1 MSVWKTA
8 PKAKPTGKAKP
19 VKYTAANIASSKR
32 RGSKI
37 SDKPY
42 LDMSMLEPP
51 KMITNSSYGT
61 TKFEHDQT
69 ESPMISMG
77 MYIPL
82 YDNRKRKQDLLKDQL
97 ADVTGRL
104 HKDGVVKNTRNK
116 LKNMQQGEM
125 KETIEALLGQYDQE
139 VTENTIGA
147 INERDELLYQL
158 ADWFSADH
166 SELEELD
173 VSMNKEEETELDKS
187 FNATII
193 TFEKMKRVQ
202 RHLKMGNLDPK
213 KLLAFEKEKK
223 KLEMDMVSNVKVMQH
238 VSVQASPGG
247 GDTDPVPWKNA
258 ADQIVSMLNQVR
270 LEGNEELMHL
280 GEHLKEL
287 MKNLEKQQKQV
298 KSLQA
303 DVKREKK
310 VTAQLSDENT
320 ELNMNL
326 RELQE
331 KVLRLKN
338 DLDKA
343 NKALKKQSTQE
354 KSKKAAVLA
363 PPTLMVKKSAVMV
376 QGVKEVVKPASTK
389 ADKSNSTDKG
399 RKLKLTLS
407 GVIGEFLDGDV
418 PVHETSSDATLL
430 RSCIRDQR
438 EALKILSQEVK
449 RLQNQE
455 INLEDSLKEQT
466 SQVVTLKDENEVL
479 TDKIADIELELE
491 KYACR
496 SLEPIQVKCPRCK
509 QSENSP
515 VTPAVSVGSNK
526 EDEIKKLKDR
536 LTYFQKCLADTELK
550 LSEAYKEISELRLQL
565 AYEPQKKPS
574 VPPPTPTDKVKEEEE
589 ETEEESEPEEEV
601 QEVVEV
607 EIVKHRGFKQRRPI
621 KRPPHKKKVFKL
633 PPLPNGNI
641 ITTLQMEEDLPYE
654 LDMPEATSVRE
665 EKLWKLGDLQGRMS
679 QLMQEILE
687 FIKHVADMIFID
699 QNGTPVDAR
708 FTAMQPFAFDKKDV
722 KRTKTDDIKSVEG
735 RQKRSQAFFLGQKA
749 IGCLKDA
756 YDLLSGSLTL
766 QHEDYELIYRAFK
779 NYQYQRSIRQ
789 AVMAGKLPLSALHM
803 AKNGQIPD
811 LKATYAALQQSL
823 KSQKPH
829 TSLTEGGVWKAAST
843 TSLASDLSEGHKA
856 ALNNA
861 VMVLGIHRS
870 KSEVDVHSVQSD
882 VSHTSSHY
890 MPRENSQILLSA
902 NNSEI
907 LRERRTA
914 GLNRE
919 ETRIPT
925 TKLPKKGLIK
935 LTSLD
940 YEMQDPTYYDKYKDD
955 LDEDSWI
962 RKKPLGHISE
972 PHKPLVKKTMI
983 EHMKEGKRMLEE
995 QEKLH
1000 HEQEEIEKQLGEYT
1014 IADLHKNL
1022 EDVTTELVKKK
1033 SEEIV
1038 KSVAKPFNKHVTQ
1051 RKQRQQPVER
1061 SVTLPSIKDFSFG

>member
-1 MSVWKTA
+1 
-8 PKAKPTGKAKP
+8 
-19 VKYTAANIASSKR
+19 
-32 RGSKI
+32 
-37 SDKPY
+37 
-42 LDMSMLEPP
+42 
-51 KMITNSSYGT
+51 
-61 TKFEHDQT
+61 
-69 ESPMISMG
+69 
-77 MYIPL
+77 
-82 YDNRKRKQDLLKDQL
+82 
-97 ADVTGRL
+97 
-104 HKDGVVKNTRNK
+104 
-116 LKNMQQGEM
+116 
-125 KETIEALLGQYDQE
+125 
-139 VTENTIGA
+139 
-147 INERDELLYQL
+147 
-158 ADWFSADH
+158 
-166 SELEELD
+166 
-173 VSMNKEEETELDKS
+173 
-187 FNATII
+187 
-193 TFEKMKRVQ
+193 
-202 RHLKMGNLDPK
+202 
-213 KLLAFEKEKK
+213 
-223 KLEMDMVSNVKVMQH
+223 
-238 VSVQASPGG
+238 
-247 GDTDPVPWKNA
+247 
-258 ADQIVSMLNQVR
+258 
-270 LEGNEELMHL
+270 
-280 GEHLKEL
+280 
-287 MKNLEKQQKQV
+287 
-298 KSLQA
+298 
-303 DVKREKK
+303 
-310 VTAQLSDENT
+310 
-320 ELNMNL
+320 MNL
-326 RELQE
+326 RELKE
-331 KVLRLKN
+331 KCARLKG
-338 DLDKA
+338 DLDRA
-343 NKALKKQSTQE
+343 TKALKKQSTPQ
-354 KSKKAAVLA
+354 KSNIITVLA
-363 PPTLMVKKSAVMV
+363 QPTLMVKKSAVMV
-376 QGVKEVVKPASTK
+376 TGIKEVVKPASTK
-389 ADKSNSTDKG
+389 ADKSDSTDKG
-399 RKLKLTLS
+399 KKLKLTLS
-407 GVIGEFLDGDV
+407 GVIGKFLDGEV

-449 RLQNQE
+449 RLQSQE
-455 INLEDSLKEQT
+455 IKLEDSLKEQT
-466 SQVVTLKDENEVL
+466 CQVVTLQDENGDL
-479 TDKIADIELELE
+479 RDKMADIELELE
-491 KYACR
+491 KYSCR
-496 SLEPIQVKCPRCK
+496 SLEASSIHVKCPRCK
-509 QSENSP
+509 QSESST
-515 VTPAVSVGSNK
+515 VSAVVSVGSNK
-526 EDEIKKLKDR
+526 EDEINKLKDK
-536 LTYFQKCLADTELK
+536 LIYFQKSLADTELK

-574 VPPPTPTDKVKEEEE
+574 VPPPTPTDKVKEEEVDAE
-589 ETEEESEPEEEV
+589 GESEPEEEV
-601 QEVVEV
+601 QEVVEI
-607 EIVKHRGFKQRRPI
+607 ESVKHRGFKQRKPI
-621 KRPPHKKKVFKL
+621 KIPPHKKKVFKL

-654 LDMPEATSVRE
+654 LDMPEATSMRE

-699 QNGTPVDAR
+699 QNGTPLDAR
-708 FTAMQPFAFDKKDV
+708 FTAMQPFDFDKKDV
-722 KRTKTDDIKSVEG
+722 KRTKTEDTKDVEG

-756 YDLLSGSLTL
+756 YELLSGSLTL

-811 LKATYAALQQSL
+811 LKATYAALQSL
-823 KSQKPH
+823 NSKKPH
-829 TSLTEGGVWKAAST
+829 TGLTDGGLWKAASS
-843 TSLASDLSEGHKA
+843 TSVASDKSEGHKA

-861 VMVLGIHRS
+861 VLVLGIHRS

-902 NNSEI
+902 NTSEI
-907 LRERRTA
+907 QRERRTA

-972 PHKPLVKKTMI
+972 PHKPLVKKTML

-1022 EDVTTELVKKK
+1022 VDVTTELVKKK

>member
-104 HKDGVVKNTRNK
+104 HKTLFEYDTLNDYEKEVQKRDGVVKNTRNK

-699 QNGTPVDAR
+699 QNGTPV
-708 FTAMQPFAFDKKDV
+708 
-722 KRTKTDDIKSVEG
+722 
-735 RQKRSQAFFLGQKA
+735 
-749 IGCLKDA
+749 
-756 YDLLSGSLTL
+756 
-766 QHEDYELIYRAFK
+766 HEDYELIYRAFK